1 MQHPTKSIKSGSFL
15 LFSVAAG
22 LAAASCAHEQPPA
35 APLEPE
41 PVVGWDERLGID
53 DVLQIRLL
61 AEPDLSGEYRVGSDG
76 TVDFP
81 YVGRVQALG
90 MRPSELQAELT
101 RKLKEGYFVNP
112 QLGLVVTAWN
122 SRKISVLGQVTRPGP
137 LQYQSKMT
145 IVDAIAAAGGFTPTA
160 AKNSVRLRREV
171 NGKVETRMFRLTDI
185 SEGRLPNVTMVPGDI
200 LVVDERIF

>member
-1 MQHPTKSIKSGSFL
+1 MNSRRSRSL
-15 LFSVAAG
+15 LT
-22 LAAASCAHEQPPA
+22 LAAAAVLAAAACAHEQPVSSNP
-35 APLEPE
+35 EPE
-41 PVVGWDERLGID
+41 PVVGFDERLGID
-53 DVLQIRLL
+53 DVMQIRLL
-61 AEPDLSGEYRVGSDG
+61 AEPDLSGDYRVGSDG

-81 YVGRVQALG
+81 YIGRVQALG
-90 MRPSELQAELT
+90 LRPSELQAELT

-122 SRKISVLGQVTRPGP
+122 SRKVSVLGQVTKPGP

-145 IVDAIAAAGGFTPTA
+145 IVDAIAAAGGFTPSA

-171 NGKVETRMFRLTDI
+171 NGKVETRTFRLTDI
-185 SEGRLPNVTMVPGDI
+185 SEGRQPNVTMVPGDI

>member
-1 MQHPTKSIKSGSFL
+1 MQHAIISLKRRSFL
-15 LFSVAAG
+15 LIVTG
-22 LAAASCAHEQPPA
+22 VLAAAACAHDQSVPA
-35 APLEPE
+35 RHEPE
-41 PVVGWDERLGID
+41 PVVGFDERLGID
-53 DVLQIRLL
+53 DVMQIRLL
-61 AEPDLSGEYRVGSDG
+61 AEPDLSGDYRVGIDG

-81 YVGRVQALG
+81 YIGRVQALG

-122 SRKISVLGQVTRPGP
+122 SRKISVLGQVSKPGP
-137 LQYQSKMT
+137 LQYQYKMT
-145 IVDAIAAAGGFTPTA
+145 IVDAIAAAGGFTPSA

-171 NGKVETRMFRLTDI
+171 KGKVETRTFRLTDI
-185 SEGRLPNVTMVPGDI
+185 SEGRSPNVTMVPGDI